1 MKRLTRRRFLITGAA
16 AIAASGTARATRA
29 RAAANERITMGVIGI
44 GGMGRFDMGMF
55 LTQPEIQVVAV
66 CDVDRSRLEAA
77 KGMVD
82 AANKNTDCAAYADFR
97 EVITRDDIDA
107 VLIATPD
114 HWHAL
119 ISIAAA
125 QMGKDIYCEKPMSL
139 TVHEGRT
146 VADAMKRYGV
156 VYQSGTQRRSIPC
169 FRYAVDVARSGRLG
183 RIHAVHTF
191 LELGHLAGPQA
202 EEPVPAG
209 FDYDRWLGQA
219 PNAPYTKMRCHANF
233 RWIYDYS
240 GGQLTD
246 IGVHFND
253 LAQWGV
259 DRDLTAPIEFE
270 GTADFPPKDDLF
282 DTPVHF
288 NVKTRYADG
297 LTLEMHDGSPRAV
310 RFEGENGWI
319 CVDDTG
325 LLTAEP
331 VSLLDAAPKEREAY
345 SAIAYHQRDFIKCM
359 KSRGQT
365 IAPPEVAHRS
375 ASICHV
381 ANICLRL
388 GGRKLRWNPES
399 EQFVDDAE
407 ANAMLERVQRA
418 PWSLDDWDGKS
429 DVLAR
434 SRA

>member
-1 MKRLTRRRFLITGAA
+1 MKRIARRDFLRGAA
-16 AIAASGTARATRA
+16 AIGAAAAMGSRRV
-29 RAAANERITMGVIGI
+29 RAAANDRINMGVIGI
-44 GGMGRFDMGMF
+44 GTMGRFDMSMF
-55 LTQPEIQVVAV
+55 LTQPEIHVVAV
-66 CDVDRSRLEAA
+66 SDVDQSRLDAA
-77 KGMVD
+77 KKTVNAD
-82 AANKNTDCAAYADFR
+82 YQNLDCAGYADFR
-97 EVITRDDIDA
+97 EIIARDDIDA

-125 QMGKDIYCEKPMSL
+125 QSGKDMYCEKPMSL
-139 TVHEGRT
+139 TVREGRI
-146 VADAMKRYGV
+146 VADAMKRNGV

-169 FRYAVDVARSGRLG
+169 FRYAVDVAKSGRLG
-183 RIHAVHTF
+183 KIHAVHTY
-191 LELGHLAGPQA
+191 LDPGHLAGPQA
-202 EEPVPAG
+202 EAPVPDG

-219 PNAPYTKMRCHANF
+219 PFAPYTPMRCHTNF

-259 DRDLTAPIEFE
+259 DKDLTAPVEFE
-270 GTADFPPKDDLF
+270 GTAEFPPAEDLF
-282 DTPVHF
+282 NTPVHY
-288 NVKTRYADG
+288 NVKARYADG
-297 LTLEMHDGSPRAV
+297 LTLEMHDGSPRSV
-310 RFEGENGWI
+310 RFEGERGWI
-319 CVDDTG
+319 CVDDSG
-325 LLTAEP
+325 VLTADP
-331 VSLLDAAPKEREAY
+331 VSLLDEAPKLREAFT
-345 SAIAYHQRDFIKCM
+345 AITYHQRDFIECV

-388 GGRKLRWNPES
+388 SGRKLRWDPET
-399 EQFVDDAE
+399 EEFADDAE
-407 ANAMLERVQRA
+407 ANAMLARAQRQ
-418 PWSLDDWDGKS
+418 PWSLEDWDGKT